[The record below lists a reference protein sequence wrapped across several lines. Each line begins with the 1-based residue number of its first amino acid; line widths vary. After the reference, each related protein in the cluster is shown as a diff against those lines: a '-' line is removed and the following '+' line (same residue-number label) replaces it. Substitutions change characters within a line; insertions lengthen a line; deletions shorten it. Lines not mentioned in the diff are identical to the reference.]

1 MNKLF
6 LILFVIISLVLM
18 AIGTGA
24 IWMYASPIYTIFE
37 KLLIISGA
45 IIAFISLPMMIIW
58 DSKAQ

>member
-6 LILFVIISLVLM
+6 LILLVIISLVLI

-37 KLLIISGA
+37 KLIISVA
-45 IIAFISLPMMIIW
+45 IIAFMSLPMMIIW

>member
-6 LILFVIISLVLM
+6 LILFVIVSLILM

-24 IWMYASPIYTIFE
+24 IWIYASPLYTIFE
-37 KLLIISGA
+37 KLIISGA
-45 IIAFISLPMMIIW
+45 IIAFISLPMMVIW

>member
-1 MNKLF
+1 
-6 LILFVIISLVLM
+6 M

-37 KLLIISGA
+37 KLIISGA

>member
-6 LILFVIISLVLM
+6 LILFVIVSLVLM

-24 IWMYASPIYTIFE
+24 IWIYASPIYTIFE
-37 KLLIISGA
+37 KLLISVA
-45 IIAFISLPMMIIW
+45 IIAFVSLPMMVIW

>member
-1 MNKLF
+1 MNKLL

-24 IWMYASPIYTIFE
+24 IWIYASPIYTIFE
-37 KLLIISGA
+37 KLLISVV
-45 IIAFISLPMMIIW
+45 IIAFISLPMMVIW

>member
-6 LILFVIISLVLM
+6 SILFVIVSLVLM

-24 IWMYASPIYTIFE
+24 IWIYVSPIYTIFE
-37 KLLIISGA
+37 KLLISGA

-58 DSKAQ
+58 DCRAE

>member
-6 LILFVIISLVLM
+6 LILFVIVSLILM

-37 KLLIISGA
+37 KLLISGA

>member
-6 LILFVIISLVLM
+6 LILFVIVSLILM

-37 KLLIISGA
+37 KLLISVA

>member
-6 LILFVIISLVLM
+6 LILFVIVSLVLM

-24 IWMYASPIYTIFE
+24 IWMYTSPIYTIFE
-37 KLLIISGA
+37 KLLISVA
-45 IIAFISLPMMIIW
+45 LIAFISLPMMIIW

>member
-6 LILFVIISLVLM
+6 TILFVIVSFVLM

-24 IWMYASPIYTIFE
+24 IWMYASPIYTVFE
-37 KLLIISGA
+37 KLIISGA

-58 DSKAQ
+58 DCKVQ

>member
-6 LILFVIISLVLM
+6 LILFVIVSLVLM

-24 IWMYASPIYTIFE
+24 IWIYASPIYTIFE
-37 KLLIISGA
+37 KLIISGA
-45 IIAFISLPMMIIW
+45 IIAFISLPIMIIW